1 MVNDVSTPSNLAIA
15 SIKKEKLKEA
25 PLDVNVFQ
33 RSREEEPFRIVVRT
47 RVNHLVWDS

>member
-1 MVNDVSTPSNLAIA
+1 MVDDVSTPSNPPIA

-33 RSREEEPFRIVVRT
+33 RLREE
-47 RVNHLVWDS
+47 